1 MDCPVDDVLVLPP
14 PTKHIRCKNNI
25 VGTDNSMGIASEKIN
40 VANFPVAN
48 YASVSAASQT
58 LMNDSSNNENATDDN
73 GCGNDDDNRKLPL
86 KCVIMTSILKG
97 DDNDK
102 EGGIEA
108 FLSMYKNKENTNISG
123 GGNNNYGL
131 DDKVASQYV
140 RENECTATGEGEHD
154 YSTANGSSEDEY
166 IENGGG
172 EDEYEYDAVNGGGE
186 EGSTIE

>member
-14 PTKHIRCKNNI
+14 PTKQIRCKNNI
-25 VGTDNSMGIASEKIN
+25 VGTDNSTGIASEKIN

-58 LMNDSSNNENATDDN
+58 LMNESSNNENAADDN
-73 GCGNDDDNRKLPL
+73 GCGNYDDRKLPL

-108 FLSMYKNKENTNISG
+108 FLSMYGDKENISG
-123 GGNNNYGL
+123 GATTITDLMTRWSLRMLEKMSALQLVRGNMITAL
-131 DDKVASQYV
+131 PMVPVKMSTLKMV
-140 RENECTATGEGEHD
+140 REKMRMSMMLSMVVERRVPQLN
-154 YSTANGSSEDEY
+154 DEK
-166 IENGGG
+166 
-172 EDEYEYDAVNGGGE
+172 
-186 EGSTIE
+186 